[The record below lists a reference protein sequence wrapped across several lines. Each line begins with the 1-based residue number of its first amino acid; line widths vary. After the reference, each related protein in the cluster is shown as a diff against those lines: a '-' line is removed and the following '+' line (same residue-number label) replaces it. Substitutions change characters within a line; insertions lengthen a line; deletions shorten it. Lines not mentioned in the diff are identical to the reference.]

1 MSDSV
6 HTPNIAT
13 RRDDIAANA
22 VPLPALSELAHR
34 RAEQTAALLKR
45 LFQSFNGALCLRLW
59 SGITLQLGNAPAA
72 RTEPRFTLVC
82 RNPGVVRSMIF
93 GRDRLRLAEAYFRG
107 DLDIEGDFFAALGLK
122 DHLNDIRLCL
132 RDRLITLLGAA
143 RLGASVDMS
152 PSPPLQRESLHGWAH
167 QR

>member
-1 MSDSV
+1 MPVLSDV
-6 HTPNIAT
+6 A
-13 RRDDIAANA
+13 R
-22 VPLPALSELAHR
+22 R
-34 RAEQTAALLKR
+34 RAEQTAVLLKR
-45 LFQSFNGALCLRLW
+45 LFHSFNGAVSFQLW
-59 SGITLQLGNAPAA
+59 SGVTLRLGNGPADGV
-72 RTEPRFTLVC
+72 EPRFTLVC
-82 RNPGVVRSMIF
+82 RNPGVVRSMIL